1 MALDSFDIR
10 VAEVALEQV
19 DAGIPHR
26 RTFALRED
34 LDALRSR
41 VGALIKLAGL
51 VLHCENVGA
60 WDVRQVSEHRV
71 QLWFREDGAG
81 RLFKQ
86 FFGDTR
92 DVIAVEQ
99 SHFRQAGDLE

>member
-51 VLHCENVGA
+51 VLHCEDVGA
-60 WDVRQVSEHRV
+60 RDFRQFSEHRV
-71 QLWFREDGAG
+71 QLRLGEDGAG
-81 RLFKQ
+81 CLFKQ
-86 FFGDTR
+86 FVRDTR
-92 DVIAVEQ
+92 DVIAVE
-99 SHFRQAGDLE
+99 